1 MWNWRGWWK
10 SAQAVVWPART
21 QVEPSGAFEF
31 RDLPRG
37 SYRITAYEQ
46 EPVRVGSAMVE
57 LSTKD
62 VSDVGIVLA
71 PGPEVKGRVMVGRY
85 WVEPYR
91 GFPDEAYFESVRSGE
106 TDVFRDGFTILESG
120 TGSIEIKV
128 VFDAG
133 KVTGTVSDKDGQV
146 VGGAVVALAPAER
159 RRSDRY
165 RDVVADQ
172 YGHFE
177 IKGVPPGDYK
187 VFAWEDVEPGAW
199 FSAEFLRTCEVQG
212 TAVTVAAKQA
222 AAVKVG
228 LIR

>member
-1 MWNWRGWWK
+1 MVDETESRK
-10 SAQAVVWPART
+10 LDHAT
-21 QVEPSGAFEF
+21 IAFHPYMNST
-31 RDLPRG
+31 LG
-37 SYRITAYEQ
+37 NQKIAS
-46 EPVRVGSAMVE
+46 V
-57 LSTKD
+57 TKD
-62 VSDVGIVLA
+62 LTFSMNNA
-71 PGPEVKGRVMVGRY
+71 GPGRY

-106 TDVFRDGFTILESG
+106 TDVFRDGFTIPESG

-146 VGGAVVALAPAER
+146 VGGAVVALTPAER

-177 IKGVPPGDYK
+177 IKGVPPGEYK

>member
-1 MWNWRGWWK
+1 
-10 SAQAVVWPART
+10 
-21 QVEPSGAFEF
+21 
-31 RDLPRG
+31 
-37 SYRITAYEQ
+37 
-46 EPVRVGSAMVE
+46 MVE

-91 GFPDEAYFESVRSGE
+91 GFPEEAYFESVRSGE

-199 FSAEFLRTCEVQG
+199 FSA
-212 TAVTVAAKQA
+212 
-222 AAVKVG
+222 VKVG